1 MLADE
6 FVRNIR
12 SVGRKSHYAVIRPVL
27 VEGYPLGA
35 RGLIFGEPAEFLGL
49 ARLPESL
56 EVTFGVRG
64 KEQSCELM
72 AMKDDCCALDVKAA
86 FGKVR
91 KAV

>member
-1 MLADE
+1 M
-6 FVRNIR
+6 
-12 SVGRKSHYAVIRPVL
+12 
-27 VEGYPLGA
+27 
-35 RGLIFGEPAEFLGL
+35 IFGEPAEFLGL

-64 KEQSCELM
+64 KEKSCELM

-86 FGKVR
+86 FGKVQ